1 MENEIRLGYNSWFLP
16 PLIIIGGPNLKNCQ
30 NVVGTKFF
38 LTFLGGD
45 KPLWGKSKLYGG
57 SNIY

>member
-38 LTFLGGD
+38 LTFFGGGQTSMGEV
-45 KPLWGKSKLYGG
+45 KIIWGE
-57 SNIY
+57 